1 MWVIDQSYNPPVP
14 WLLQLPLV
22 NPPFKQ
28 LPKGGRR
35 GGSGGHSLHDAAATK
50 TCGTIKVSITLFLLC
65 PNSVRVDIQKS
76 AICRHCTQC
85 CLPWCLL
92 SIINIFW
99 IFWWKRRRRNKQF
112 KPLTFKSWKL
122 QPRVRLYALF

>member
-1 MWVIDQSYNPPVP
+1 MLPP
-14 WLLQLPLV
+14 V

-28 LPKGGRR
+28 LPAKGGGE

-76 AICRHCTQC
+76 AI
-85 CLPWCLL
+85 L
-92 SIINIFW
+92 
-99 IFWWKRRRRNKQF
+99 RNHTVF
-112 KPLTFKSWKL
+112 
-122 QPRVRLYALF
+122 